1 MALWK
6 HQERVSE
13 LMSKGKNVI
22 LQSPPGSGKTRAAI
36 YPFLKAL
43 DTQSNL
49 HTHFP
54 QKCIYS
60 VPMRVLARQFF
71 VEYEKCAGEYERK
84 YGLPPVSVKIQTGE
98 QPNDRFLQGDLI
110 FATID
115 QTLSSFLLSP
125 YSAPKRMANVN
136 AAALMSSYLVFDEFH
151 LYEPESTLPTTLQM
165 LKMLKGIT
173 PFILMTAT
181 FSTDMLDEL
190 AHLLDAEVVPNS
202 PEEKSWLYELESQQ
216 KTRRYHAAAHPLT
229 AQAILDEHNGRS
241 LVICNTIDRAQALYH
256 ELCIHKSLQTEVIL
270 LHSRFLRDD
279 RNAIEERVREMFKR
293 EETQGDYIVVST
305 QAIEVGVDI
314 TSTVL
319 HTELAPANSIIQ
331 RAGRCARY
339 QGDEGDV
346 YIYQQS
352 GDVNLLEERAPYTE
366 RGQAEQ
372 FQSTWEQFV
381 QYSGEALD
389 FGQEQQIVS
398 AVHGVLDR
406 QIIEHLRMNER
417 LHREDMFDIMKGLP
431 DTNASSLVRRVMR
444 QNITIH
450 DKPDELLVSPFDVP
464 SFGFHPGT
472 LQKLVREWLERWN
485 NDDDIPW
492 AVKWLRQI
500 PDPDETNRS
509 SYKWEDIPSG
519 DTAKAARTVWG
530 APLVVVHPL
539 LATYDKELGFVAQR
553 SDEPEW
559 IAKLP
564 ERERREFQPITY
576 RLETYAEHIR
586 RVYEAAFI
594 RSEGE
599 RQDGGFWAEIASAAS
614 RLEKHF
620 NWQLGGIRRAAEL
633 AVLLHDVGKL
643 SVGWQGWVQKYQ
655 KSIDMPVEKDEA
667 YAHTE
672 LQTEIHKTKEHEAG
686 KRPTHAVESAI
697 AAIHLIIAEFG
708 VEHPLTK
715 AGYSAIARHH
725 APYSVE
731 NLEFRLVKNAAHH
744 IQETLADKNLPLELL
759 LGKNEAIYKNFG
771 SDELIA
777 QPENLS
783 AFLDY
788 LLLIRILR
796 FADQRGT
803 QRGSMEYYP

>member
-1 MALWK
+1 MMALWK
-6 HQERVSE
+6 HQERVLE
-13 LMSKGKNVI
+13 LISAGKNVI

-43 DTQSNL
+43 DPQENM
-49 HTHFP
+49 HRYFP

-60 VPMRVLARQFF
+60 VPMRVLAKQFNL
-71 VEYEKCAGEYERK
+71 EYQKSVANYTRRYSLENIK
-84 YGLPPVSVKIQTGE
+84 VKIQTGE
-98 QPNDRFLQGDLI
+98 QPDDRFLQGNLI

-136 AAALMSSYLVFDEFH
+136 AAAVMSSYLVFDEFH

-165 LKMLKGIT
+165 LKLLKGVT

-181 FSTDMLDEL
+181 FSKDMLDEL

-202 PEEKSWLYELESQQ
+202 PEEQSWLHTLESQQ
-216 KTRRYHAAAHPLT
+216 KTRRYHIATCSLT
-229 AQAILDEHNGRS
+229 ARAVLDEHKGRS

-256 ELCIHKSLQTEVIL
+256 EIQNRKSPQTEVIL

-279 RNAIEERVREMFKR
+279 RDAIEHRVQETFKR
-293 EETQGDYIVVST
+293 GEKQGDYIVVST

-339 QGDEGDV
+339 SGDEGDV

-352 GDVNLLEERAPYTE
+352 GDVNLLEEHAPYVE
-366 RGQAEQ
+366 KGQSEQ
-372 FQSTWEQFV
+372 FRSTWEQFT
-381 QYSGEALD
+381 QYSGRALD
-389 FGQEQQIVS
+389 FAQEQQIVS
-398 AVHGVLDR
+398 AVHGALDR
-406 QIIEHLRMNER
+406 QVIEYLRMNER
-417 LHREDMFDIMKGLP
+417 IHRENMFAVMQGLP
-431 DTNASSLVRRVMR
+431 DTNASSLVRAVMR
-444 QNITIH
+444 QNVTIH
-450 DKPDELLVSPFDVP
+450 DTPDELCASPFDAP

-472 LQKLVREWLERWN
+472 LQKLVREWLERW
-485 NDDDIPW
+485 DDAIPW
-492 AVKWLRQI
+492 AIRWLKQT
-500 PDPDETNRS
+500 PDPDETNRTA
-509 SYKWEDIPSG
+509 YEWECLYLD
-519 DTAKAARTVWG
+519 DDAAKVARRIWG
-530 APLVVVHPL
+530 APLVVVHPK
-539 LATYDKELGFVAQR
+539 LATYDKELGFVPHR

-564 ERERREFQPITY
+564 DREQRVFQPITY
-576 RLETYAEHIR
+576 RLETYADHIK

-599 RQDGGFWAEIASAAS
+599 RQDGGFWAEMAGAAS
-614 RLEKHF
+614 RLEKLF
-620 NWQLGGIRRAAEL
+620 SWQVGSVQRAAEL

-643 SVGWQGWVQKYQ
+643 SIGWQGWIQKYQ
-655 KSIDMPVEKDEA
+655 KSIDMAVEKDEV

-672 LQTEIHKTKEHEAG
+672 LQTELHQAKEREAG

-697 AAIHLIIAEFG
+697 AAVHLIIAEFEL
-708 VEHPLTK
+708 EHPLTK
-715 AGYSAIARHH
+715 AVYSAIARHH

-731 NLEFRLVKNAAHH
+731 NLTFSLVKNAAYH
-744 IQETLADKNLPLELL
+744 IRKPLADKNLPLELL
-759 LGKNEAIYKNFG
+759 LGKNEPIPPNYG
-771 SDELIA
+771 GEDLIA
-777 QPENLS
+777 QPEALS
-783 AFLDY
+783 AFLAY
-788 LLLIRILR
+788 VLLVRILR

-803 QRGSMEYYP
+803 QRGSMEYYS